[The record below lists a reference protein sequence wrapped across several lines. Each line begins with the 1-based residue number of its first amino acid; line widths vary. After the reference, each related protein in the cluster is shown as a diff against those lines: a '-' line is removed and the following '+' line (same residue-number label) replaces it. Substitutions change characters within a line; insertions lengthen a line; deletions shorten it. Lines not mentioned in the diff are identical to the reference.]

1 MCGVVGLL
9 SDSSVNGLL
18 YDALSIIQHRG
29 QDAAGMTTANEHG
42 VHTYKGNGLVRD
54 VLPPKRLSKLPG
66 HVGLGHVRYP
76 TAGTQR
82 KEESQPFYVNS
93 PYGLSLVHNGNLTNT
108 DSLRKAL
115 IQNDLRHLNTQSD
128 SEVLLNVIAHELS
141 QTAST
146 DFQPQQLFQALEKV
160 YQRVEGAFSCI
171 LLVYG
176 HGLLAFRDRH
186 GIRPLVYGVQAGNE
200 KQSHMFA
207 SESIVLDSLGFNLVG
222 DVQPGEAVFVD
233 MQGRVSRHQCASA
246 EDFAPCL
253 FEYVYLSRAD
263 SILNQVSVYAA
274 RQRMGAYLGEKILQA
289 CPDHDIDVV
298 IPIPDTSR
306 SSAISLAQAIGT
318 AYSEGFVKN
327 RYVGRTFIMPDQAAR
342 QKSIRMKLNA
352 IGQEFQ
358 GKNVLL
364 VDDSIVRGNTSR
376 QIIQLARE
384 AGAKKVYFAS
394 ASPPVKYPNVYGI
407 DMPCASE
414 LVAQSGS
421 VDEIAKQLGADRLFY
436 QTLEDLKRAVNDV
449 VPAGRPAFNRFE
461 DSIFTGDYAA
471 GSIDQAY
478 LDNLA
483 TLRGK

>member
-9 SDSSVNGLL
+9 SEASVNGLL
-18 YDALSIIQHRG
+18 YEALCIIQHRG
-29 QDAAGMTTANEHG
+29 QDAAGMTTANEKG

-66 HVGLGHVRYP
+66 NVGLGHVRYP

-108 DSLRKAL
+108 ESLRKAL
-115 IQNDLRHLNTQSD
+115 IEKDLRHLNTQSD

-141 QTAST
+141 QTAT
-146 DFQPQQLFQALEKV
+146 ADFVPQQLFQALEKV
-160 YQRVEGAFSCI
+160 YQRVEGAFSCVMLI
-171 LLVYG
+171 YG
-176 HGLLAFRDRH
+176 HGLLAFRDRN
-186 GIRPLVYGVQAGNE
+186 GIRPLVYGVQAGAG
-200 KQSHMFA
+200 KPSHMFA
-207 SESIVLDSLGFNLVG
+207 SESIVLDSLGFDLVG
-222 DVQPGEAVFVD
+222 DVQPGEAVFVSLA
-233 MQGRVSRHQCASA
+233 GEVSRHSCAGSVK
-246 EDFAPCL
+246 FTPCL

-274 RQRMGAYLGEKILQA
+274 RQRMGAYLGQRIKESFA
-289 CPDHDIDVV
+289 DHDIDVV

-306 SSAISLAQAIGT
+306 SSALSLAQALGT

-327 RYVGRTFIMPDQAAR
+327 RYVGRTFIMPDQQKR
-342 QKSIRMKLNA
+342 QRSIRMKLNA
-352 IGQEFQ
+352 IRQEFQ

-394 ASPPVKYPNVYGI
+394 AAPPVKYPNVYGI
-407 DMPCASE
+407 DMPSVAE
-414 LVAQSGS
+414 LIAHSHS
-421 VDEIAKQLGADRLFY
+421 IDEIAQQLGADRLFY
-436 QTLEDLKRAVNDV
+436 QTLDDLKQSIHDV
-449 VPAGRPAFNRFE
+449 IPAGAAPFDGFE
-461 DSIFTGDYAA
+461 DSIFTNQYVA
-471 GSIDQAY
+471 GNIDQAY
-478 LDNLA
+478 LDALA
-483 TLRGK
+483 SLRGK